1 MLNPLHSIR
10 KIEYANIST
19 LADEVV
25 FVLGNYLKHKTVD
38 KEIID
43 LGIELCNTIIRGEKI
58 KPDEMKIEEIPDY
71 EKFRVIK
78 NNESQIES
86 RGVDLIT
93 LSQRAG
99 EIISIL
105 GDIKN
110 EVKVENEKIKEIQ
123 NFFITISLPFW
134 KEKLSS
140 FQQRKISR
148 SLHIG

>member
-1 MLNPLHSIR
+1 MSNPSYSI
-10 KIEYANIST
+10 KNANVST

-25 FVLGNYLKHKTVD
+25 FVLGNYLKHGTID

-58 KPDEMKIEEIPDY
+58 KPDEMKIEEMPDY

-78 NNESQIES
+78 NNINQIES

-93 LSQRAG
+93 LSQKAD

-110 EVKVENEKIKEIQ
+110 EVKVESGKIKETQ
-123 NFFITISLPFW
+123 NFFIAISLPFW

>member
-1 MLNPLHSIR
+1 MSNALYGIN
-10 KIEYANIST
+10 KIKYANIST

-25 FVLGNYLKHKTVD
+25 FVLGNYLKHGTID

-58 KPDEMKIEEIPDY
+58 KTDEMKIEEMPDY
-71 EKFRVIK
+71 EYFRVIK
-78 NNESQIES
+78 NDESQIES
-86 RGVDLIT
+86 RGVDLST
-93 LSQRAG
+93 LSQKSG

-110 EVKVENEKIKEIQ
+110 EVKVESDEIKEIQ
-123 NFFITISLPFW
+123 NFFIAISLPFW
-134 KEKLSS
+134 KENLSS
-140 FQQRKISR
+140 FQQRKIHR